1 MWSAKLAL
9 VLAIG
14 FTVTA
19 CGGGKIPNLIN
30 LRSDTNGP
38 DEFGILPV
46 KALEMPTDIAS
57 LPMPTPNGTNRVD
70 PTPMS
75 DAVAALGGKATF
87 GGARADGAIVTYA
100 ARNGVSDTIRAE
112 LASADLDFRR
122 RNDGLLLE
130 RLFKNTVYFKAYRR
144 QSLDQ
149 QAELARW
156 RAAGVSTPSAPP
168 PK

>member
-9 VLAIG
+9 MVVIG
-14 FTVTA
+14 MTLTA
-19 CGGGKIPNLIN
+19 CGGNKVPNLIN

-46 KALEMPTDIAS
+46 KALEMPSDVAS
-57 LPMPTPNGTNRVD
+57 LPEPTPNGTNRVD
-70 PTPMS
+70 PTPMT
-75 DAVAALGGKATF
+75 DAVAALGGNANF
-87 GGARADGAIVTYA
+87 GGAKADGAIVTYA
-100 ARNGVSDTIRAE
+100 ARNGVSENIRAE
-112 LASADLDFRR
+112 LADSDLDFRR

-144 QSLDQ
+144 QALDQ

-156 RAAGVSTPSAPP
+156 RAAGIATPSAPP
-168 PK
+168 AK